1 MRPLFRFFLLCFV
14 LLGVCGALPA
24 GAGERAVQTRGFGEL
39 PVRGRVVIRTGLA
52 WLGEK
57 DPVFVSIANRLE
69 QRLARRG
76 LLVTPV
82 GPSTLAPLPPMPK
95 ASSTARGSGVS
106 SPQKSRASL
115 RGRDPAPAEPAMQE
129 KAAELARSGKLP
141 QVSLRGYAAP
151 KKDAELPAS
160 VRAVRPPDV
169 QRRLEALSQIRGAP
183 VSATAAIPLRMPP
196 ELADDAAKAEYAIL
210 IRFAEANL
218 RADAVPS
225 FFPGRVYAQND
236 FPLSGVLVAASSIGG
251 VGALGIPP
259 PASPSATRRE
269 GYGTPGG
276 FRRGYEG
283 AAPNDFWHR
292 DHDFF
297 QRDYQFKHGDP
308 PAYATPPEHFA
319 TPGTARRASGRV
331 APPAPGVTPLPGLTQ
346 HVLIMECFDLI
357 PMRSGKKPVPVW
369 FSEARMPGGGMRIYQ
384 VLPALLDAAL
394 Q

>member
-1 MRPLFRFFLLCFV
+1 M
-14 LLGVCGALPA
+14 GVCGALPA
-24 GAGERAVQTRGFGEL
+24 HAGERAVQTRGFGEL

-57 DPVFVSIANRLE
+57 APVFASIASRLE
-69 QRLARRG
+69 QHLARRG

-82 GPSTLAPLPPMPK
+82 GPSTLAPPPPMPK
-95 ASSTARGSGVS
+95 ASSTAREDTAAS
-106 SPQKSRASL
+106 SQKNRTSL
-115 RGRDPAPAEPAMQE
+115 RGGNTAPAEPAMQE

-160 VRAVRPPDV
+160 VRAVKPPDV
-169 QRRLEALSQIRGAP
+169 QRRLEALSQMRGAP

-218 RADAVPS
+218 RADLAPLPLSGRAVARNTS
-225 FFPGRVYAQND
+225 
-236 FPLSGVLVAASSIGG
+236 PLSGVLVAASSIGG

-259 PASPSATRRE
+259 PASPSATRRD

-308 PAYATPPEHFA
+308 PAYATPPENFA
-319 TPGTARRASGRV
+319 TPGTPGRASGRG

-346 HVLIMECFDLI
+346 HILIMECFDII

-369 FSEARMPGGGMRIYQ
+369 FSEARMPGNGKRIYQ